1 VLVAVRAGRDLDG
14 ARRVSEVAFDQSKIG
29 RVVTAQMT
37 ALEALYGEDCE
48 IGDVCSVVEIIGP
61 HGSTVRVRC
70 SDPRS
75 HIAIG
80 LLRVAEATMLEG
92 YEPDIDIQP

>member
-1 VLVAVRAGRDLDG
+1 MAL
-14 ARRVSEVAFDQSKIG
+14 DQSKIG
-29 RVVTAQMT
+29 RVVSEQMT
-37 ALEALYGEDCE
+37 ALEALYGEECE

-70 SDPRS
+70 SDPRA

-80 LLRVAEATMLEG
+80 LLRVAEATMLG
-92 YEPDIDIQP
+92 AYDPDSSSEP